1 MSATANAAAGAVPD
15 RARVVQEPAGTL
27 AKAEWAEISAAA
39 PQLAATAG
47 RYLAQVALSLR
58 PSSVTVADATLRIF
72 CRHLIGEHPETT
84 GFAMVGRAHIESFK
98 RALAARTIWD
108 GTHVSPNY
116 RRQRLGTLRTFFDRI
131 IEWDWPD
138 APARVPI
145 FATDLP
151 RPDEPLPKFLDD
163 GDAARLARSIA
174 AEPDPLRR
182 LALELLMHTGL
193 RVGEL
198 CALEADAVVQ
208 IGDGW
213 WLRVPLGKLHNDRY
227 VPLLPHLLALLDAWR
242 AGHDDDGTG
251 LLLTRDGT
259 PINRHVV
266 TRMLN
271 RAARRAGL
279 GHLHPHQLR
288 HTLATQAVNRGMR
301 LEVIAALLGHRTL
314 RMTIRYARIANRTVA
329 DEYHAVTTKVEALYA
344 EQPLP
349 ARAGKAGARGP
360 GLAAG
365 DEGET
370 MRRVRAEH
378 HRMLGNG
385 WCTRPAELD
394 CSFETIC
401 EGCGFFATT
410 IEFKPTLQA
419 QADHAASHDQ
429 PGRAE
434 LYQHLHD
441 TAGREALG

>member
-1 MSATANAAAGAVPD
+1 MNAPAPVHAGEAPSQSELDWQVVTAG
-15 RARVVQEPAGTL
+15 
-27 AKAEWAEISAAA
+27 A
-39 PQLAATAG
+39 PQLAATAT
-47 RYLAQVALSLR
+47 RYLEQISYSLR
-58 PSSVTVADATLRIF
+58 PGSVVVADAALRVF
-72 CRHLIGEHPETT
+72 CRYLLDAHPDTVT
-84 GFAMVGRAHIESFK
+84 FAQVGRTEIEGFK
-98 RALAARTIWD
+98 AALAARITAK
-108 GTHVSPNY
+108 GTPVSPNY

-138 APARVPI
+138 APARIPI
-145 FATDLP
+145 FTTDLP

-163 GDAARLARSIA
+163 GDATRLARAIA

-182 LALELLMHTGL
+182 LVLELLSHTGI

-198 CALEADAVVQ
+198 CALQSDAVVQ

-227 VPLLPHLLALLDAWR
+227 VPLLPQLLPLLDAWR
-242 AGHDDDGTG
+242 DSHDDGGTG
-251 LLLTRDGT
+251 LLLTRNGRPVD
-259 PINRHVV
+259 RHSV

-301 LEVIAALLGHRTL
+301 LEAIAALLGHRTL

-329 DEYHAVTTKVEALYA
+329 DEYHSVSAKVEALYA
-344 EQPLP
+344 QPPTL
-349 ARAGKAGARGP
+349 GAEAEGP
-360 GLAAG
+360 
-365 DEGET
+365 T
-370 MRRVRAEH
+370 MRRVRADH

-385 WCTRPAELD
+385 WCTRPSELD

-401 EGCGFFATT
+401 ESCGFFATT
-410 IEFKPTLQA
+410 TEFKPTLTRQA
-419 QADHAASHDQ
+419 QHATDHDQ

-434 LYQHLHD
+434 LYTRLAAAAEQ
-441 TAGREALG
+441 AAR

>member
-1 MSATANAAAGAVPD
+1 MSAPAVVAAGAAPSQSELD
-15 RARVVQEPAGTL
+15 WSRIGAT
-27 AKAEWAEISAAA
+27 A
-39 PQLAATAG
+39 PQLAATSA
-47 RYLAQVALSLR
+47 RYLDQISVSLR
-58 PSSVTVADATLRIF
+58 PGSVVVADAALRMF
-72 CRHLIGEHPETT
+72 CGYVIEHHPHTT
-84 GFAMVGRAHIESFK
+84 GFARVGRPEIEGFK
-98 RALAARTIWD
+98 AALAERVTAK
-108 GTHVSPNY
+108 GTPVTPNY
-116 RRQRLGTLRTFFDRI
+116 RRTRLGTLRTFFDRI

-138 APARVPI
+138 APNRIPI
-145 FATDLP
+145 FVGDLP

-163 GDAARLARSIA
+163 GDAARLARAIA
-174 AEPDPLRR
+174 AEPDRLRR
-182 LALELLMHTGL
+182 LVLEILLHTGL

-198 CALEADAVVQ
+198 CGLQTDAVVR

-227 VPLLPHLLALLDAWR
+227 VPLLPQLLGLLDAWQVT
-242 AGHDDDGTG
+242 HDDNGTG
-251 LLLTRDGT
+251 LLLTNDGR
-259 PINRHVV
+259 PLNRHSV

-301 LEVIAALLGHRTL
+301 LEAIAALLGHRTL

-329 DEYHAVTTKVEALYA
+329 DEYHAVSAKVEALYA
-344 EQPLP
+344 APP
-349 ARAGKAGARGP
+349 ALDADAEGP
-360 GLAAG
+360 
-365 DEGET
+365 T

-378 HRMLGNG
+378 HRMLANG

-410 IEFKPTLQA
+410 VEFGPTLRR

-429 PGRAE
+429 PARAE
-434 LYQHLHD
+434 LYERLIIA
-441 TAGREALG
+441 TEKSVS